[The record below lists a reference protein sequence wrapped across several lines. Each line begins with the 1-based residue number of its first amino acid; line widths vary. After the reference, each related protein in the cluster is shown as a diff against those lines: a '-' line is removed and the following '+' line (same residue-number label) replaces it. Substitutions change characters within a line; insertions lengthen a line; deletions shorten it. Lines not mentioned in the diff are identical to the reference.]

1 MNGVNVRRSTEQ
13 LESEPS
19 KSGSVGGQELYVIS
33 VEAFYFLLLSLSSL
47 LTFHCRNNRKRK
59 FRSQRPKW
67 VNPNVYLPPGFQN
80 LFELSY
86 FTSAKELVPVGWGSV
101 DEDKDYPKLSS
112 RDPQALHSMQED
124 DQPQDDYA
132 MPNGRTQSEASSD
145 VEEYD
150 APQLVGPTRMNEE
163 SSDEDEPPAL
173 APNISRVRILLL
185 ASCISHCSVA
195 FVLF

>member
-1 MNGVNVRRSTEQ
+1 MFVDRLSNLN
-13 LESEPS
+13 PS
-19 KSGSVGGQELYVIS
+19 LQSPVLCAVKNCTYSPPRPSICSV
-33 VEAFYFLLLSLSSL
+33 SLCSL
-47 LTFHCRNNRKRK
+47 LTFHPRNNRKRK
-59 FRSQRPKW
+59 FRSHRPKW
-67 VNPNVYLPPGFQN
+67 VDPNVYLDPGFQN

-112 RDPQALHSMQED
+112 RDPQVLHSMQED

-145 VEEYD
+145 VEEDD

-163 SSDEDEPPAL
+163 SSDEDEPAAP
-173 APNISRVRILLL
+173 APNISRVRILL
-185 ASCISHCSVA
+185 ASCIGYTFVA